1 MKSVK
6 ITDSLH
12 DKIKKYSIFN
22 NVKLEDFVISELEK
36 SRKLQD
42 FVKNLKT
49 MRL

>member
-12 DKIKKYSIFN
+12 DAIKKYSIFN
-22 NVKLEDFVISELEK
+22 NIKLEDFVNSELEK

-42 FVKNLKT
+42 FMKGLKT
-49 MRL
+49 MKL